1 MTYFVGWFFSYNLQE
16 DFAMNDTS
24 FPGAPEKVTS
34 KSWKAEV
41 VTEAGGNFAGNAV
54 RFATAKEAEEYVADL
69 AFRWILVRATRVVP
83 SDDPVNYRWNGTDIE
98 PV

>member
-1 MTYFVGWFFSYNLQE
+1 MSETL
-16 DFAMNDTS
+16 
-24 FPGAPEKVTS
+24 FPGAPQAPAAP

-41 VTEAGGNFAGNAV
+41 STSTDGTFAGNAV

-69 AFRWILVRATRVVP
+69 AFRWILVRGTRVLP
-83 SDDPVNYRWNGTDIE
+83 SDDPVNYRWNGSDIE

>member
-1 MTYFVGWFFSYNLQE
+1 MSE
-16 DFAMNDTS
+16 HDFA
-24 FPGAPEKVTS
+24 GAPKKADAP

-41 VTEAGGNFAGNAV
+41 TTTPDGAFSGNAV

-69 AFRWILVRATRVVP
+69 AFRWILVRGTRVLP
-83 SDDPVNYRWNGTDIE
+83 SDDPVNYRWNGSDIE

>member
-1 MTYFVGWFFSYNLQE
+1 MSEFE
-16 DFAMNDTS
+16 FA
-24 FPGAPEKVTS
+24 GAPQKEVH

-69 AFRWILVRATRVVP
+69 AFRWILVRDTRVVP
-83 SDDPVNYRWNGTDIE
+83 CDDPVNYRWNGSDIE
-98 PV
+98 AVKAEKSES